1 MLNVIDYIPSSILE
15 EPFYTVA
22 IQPTYEI
29 GDKAVEMLV
38 ARLTDEKQKNIR
50 NWSGGP
56 RIWNNARAS
65 LVLPE
70 VRRLIFEE
78 RYAEANTL
86 VKQMQYC
93 SASDLDRLER
103 VDSLFPMN
111 NLRHPSK
118 GKRCLSG
125 ESVISVDG
133 DGTIRRFHFTRGKS
147 VISTWITGK
156 LRSYAPMKPVVVIS
170 TMCTCPIWH

>member
-1 MLNVIDYIPSSILE
+1 MVFGGIQHERLQLNEDML
-15 EPFYTVA
+15 
-22 IQPTYEI
+22 
-29 GDKAVEMLV
+29 
-38 ARLTDEKQKNIR
+38 
-50 NWSGGP
+50 WSGVP

-70 VRRLIFEE
+70 VHRLIFEE

-86 VKQMQYC
+86 AKQMQYY

-118 GKRCLSG
+118 GKRCLTG
-125 ESVISVDG
+125 ESVISADG
-133 DGTIRRFHFTRGKS
+133 DGTIRRCHFIRENIGNIYMDNWEAPLLCTNETCGCHIDYVHMPDLALNAIFGNGILERIPTGVLRTKKS
-147 VISTWITGK
+147 
-156 LRSYAPMKPVVVIS
+156 L
-170 TMCTCPIWH
+170 

>member
-1 MLNVIDYIPSSILE
+1 MVFGGIQHERLQLNEDTL
-15 EPFYTVA
+15 
-22 IQPTYEI
+22 
-29 GDKAVEMLV
+29 
-38 ARLTDEKQKNIR
+38 
-50 NWSGGP
+50 WSGGP
-56 RIWNNARAS
+56 RDWNNAGAS

-86 VKQMQYC
+86 AKQMQYY

-111 NLRHPSK
+111 NLRHPRK
-118 GKRCLSG
+118 GKRCLTG

-133 DGTIRRFHFTRGKS
+133 DGTIRRCHFIR
-147 VISTWITGK
+147 
-156 LRSYAPMKPVVVIS
+156 
-170 TMCTCPIWH
+170 